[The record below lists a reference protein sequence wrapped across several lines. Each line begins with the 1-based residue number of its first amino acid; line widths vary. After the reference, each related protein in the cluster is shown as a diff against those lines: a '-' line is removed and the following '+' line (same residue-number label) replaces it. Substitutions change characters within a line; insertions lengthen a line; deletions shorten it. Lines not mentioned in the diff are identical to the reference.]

1 MLSSSLFSLL
11 CVTLTLICG
20 GSTEGQN
27 NDLPVYPTIS
37 PDPDIGSL
45 YFGLLVGGSLENSS
59 VLAAVRLSLDII
71 NNRSD
76 ILSGYSLH
84 YTLTYSGVNNEC
96 LYITCKLCI

>member
-27 NDLPVYPTIS
+27 NDLPVYPTVS
-37 PDPDIGSL
+37 LDPDIGSL

-84 YTLTYSGVNNEC
+84 YTLTYSGVNSDI
-96 LYITCKLCI
+96 YIYI

>member
-20 GSTEGQN
+20 GSTEGH
-27 NDLPVYPTIS
+27 LPVYPTVS
-37 PDPDIGSL
+37 PDTDIGSL
-45 YFGLLVGGSLENSS
+45 YFGLLVGDSLENSL

-84 YTLTYSGVNNEC
+84 YTLV
-96 LYITCKLCI
+96 